1 MKNSKPLVS
10 VIMNSHNGEK
20 FIKRSIT
27 SVLKQSYTRW
37 ELIFWDNCSQDNS
50 KKIIKKFN
58 DRRIKYFYSNKFFT
72 LYKSRNLAIK
82 KAKGKY
88 LCFLDVD
95 DQWKYMKLK
104 EQVRSLEQLNLKFIY
119 SNYLIK
125 NKMKNKIYLR
135 KKGELPQGFI
145 TQRLLDDYFIGIIT
159 VMIRKDVFKS
169 FKFNSGY
176 NVIGDFDLFIK
187 LSLKYKFAS
196 SQKAFAIYNIH
207 GKNMSLTKLKIYTQ
221 ELEYWIKKNEKNLL
235 KNLNVNKIKI
245 LLFKL
250 KIKNFFKN
258 IF

>member
-58 DRRIKYFYSNKFFT
+58 DRRIKYFYSKNFFT

-82 KAKGKY
+82 KANGKY

-95 DQWKYMKLK
+95 DQWKYMKLE
-104 EQVRSLEQLNLKFIY
+104 EQVRSLEELNLKFIY

-125 NKMKNKIYLR
+125 NKIKNKIYLR

-145 TQRLLDDYFIGIIT
+145 TQSLLDDYFIGIIT
-159 VMIRKDVFKS
+159 R
-169 FKFNSGY
+169 
-176 NVIGDFDLFIK
+176 
-187 LSLKYKFAS
+187 LSS
-196 SQKAFAIYNIH
+196 SIAKITDQQK
-207 GKNMSLTKLKIYTQ
+207 T
-221 ELEYWIKKNEKNLL
+221 
-235 KNLNVNKIKI
+235 I
-245 LLFKL
+245 LIL
-250 KIKNFFKN
+250 
-258 IF
+258 